1 MIPYLHEKLY
11 CKTIVV
17 QKKKHKCITSVDCAW
32 RELLICMCVSARK
45 VGRKKCFWISGANV
59 ARQKGNPQWQLN
71 NLCLWY
77 NIYNLYICQKRCPE
91 ASLWMLMIVYA
102 TIPCN
107 MYMIFHSIVIHFQW
121 ESRRWHTT
129 EWYMLNIWSWWCAPT
144 LKIDRAPS
152 ATNP

>member
-11 CKTIVV
+11 CKTIVF

-45 VGRKKCFWISGANV
+45 VGRKKCFWISGTNV

-71 NLCLWY
+71 NLWY

-107 MYMIFHSIVIHFQW
+107 MYIHDFPFYCHPLPMGISKVTCHRMIHVEHL
-121 ESRRWHTT
+121 ELV
-129 EWYMLNIWSWWCAPT
+129 MC
-144 LKIDRAPS
+144 
-152 ATNP
+152 TNTQNR